1 MLDMAL
7 DHFNAGRLAE
17 AADCCGKLLNRT
29 SRDFQALH
37 LLGRI
42 RIKQGAF
49 DEAVFFLSAALGA
62 GSPDPNDTVA
72 TLNDLVSA
80 ELAQG
85 HIEAAIDHARRALDI
100 QPGNPV
106 ALQALGIALYN
117 AERFDEAIGV
127 YHQGLAVQP
136 NSAGIYNHLGNA
148 LRASGKLELA
158 AEAYR
163 HAITLRPDTAELHAN
178 LGHVLFLLESFD
190 EALECYRRA
199 IATDPNDVDIRLLL
213 AAMLRPRK
221 QFEEACEHYRYAL
234 RSRPDDPEGLFG
246 LGAALLGL
254 FRCEEALGPLQ
265 RAAALRPAHAD
276 TRLALG
282 NALFGLNRV
291 SEALREYRAGRV
303 VQPDLFDLKQNE
315 AFARVLIGDGSEG
328 WHEMAAGLSA
338 KHESPL
344 LQLPE
349 NLPEWRGETAI
360 DGKTILLQAEQGL
373 GDTLMMVRYV
383 PLVAAQGARVLL
395 RVQPLLGKLL
405 ADIPG
410 VGSVLTSWEAPPVA
424 DMGCQL
430 MSLPLAFGTVLATIP
445 ATVPYIRTPPLYR
458 MLWRT
463 LLGKRTRPRIGIA
476 WRGRQHLPY
485 RTMPLA
491 ALEPLLRRT
500 DVEFHGLQLDI
511 PAAEREW
518 LDANPLLIDHS
529 AEMKD
534 FADTA
539 AIIEE
544 LDLTITIDTAVA
556 HLAGALARPMWVML
570 PLCPDFRWL
579 INRPDTPWYP
589 TARLFRPQRE
599 GDWAGVVADVVKALA
614 ALPL

>member
-7 DHFNAGRLAE
+7 DHFKAGRLAE

-42 RIKQGAF
+42 RIRQGAF
-49 DEAVFFLSAALGA
+49 EEAVFFLSAALGA
-62 GSPDPNDTVA
+62 GSPDSDETVA

-85 HIEAAIDHARRALDI
+85 HIDAAIDHARRALAL
-100 QPGNPV
+100 QPDNPV
-106 ALQALGIALYN
+106 ALQALGNALYD
-117 AERFDEAIGV
+117 AQRFDEAIGI
-127 YHQGLAVQP
+127 YHQGLAAQP
-136 NSAGIYNHLGNA
+136 NSARIYNNLGNA
-148 LRASGKLELA
+148 LHASGKLEEA

-163 HAITLRPDTAELHAN
+163 HAVTLHPDTAELHAK
-178 LGHVLFLLESFD
+178 LGHVLCLLERID
-190 EALECYRRA
+190 EAVECYRRA
-199 IATDPNDVDIRLLL
+199 IAIDPNDADIRTVLGTL
-213 AAMLRPRK
+213 LRPRK
-221 QFEEACEHYRYAL
+221 EFEEACEHYRHAL
-234 RSRPDDPEGLFG
+234 RLRPDEPEVLFG

-254 FRCEEALGPLQ
+254 FRCGEALGYLQ
-265 RAAALRPAHAD
+265 CAAALRPAHVG
-276 TRLALG
+276 TRSALG

-291 SEALREYRAGRV
+291 SEALQEYRKGLV
-303 VQPDLFDLKQNE
+303 LQPDSFELKQNA
-315 AFARVLIGDGSEG
+315 AFALLLVGDGSEG
-328 WHEMAAGLSA
+328 WREMEAGLSA

-344 LQLPE
+344 VELPDD
-349 NLPEWRGETAI
+349 LPYWQGETAI
-360 DGKTILLQAEQGL
+360 EGKTILLQAEQGL
-373 GDTLMMVRYV
+373 GDTLMMVRYL

-395 RVQPLLGKLL
+395 RVQPVLGKLL

-410 VGSVLTSWEAPPVA
+410 AGAVLTLWDPPPEA
-424 DMGCQL
+424 DMVCPL

-463 LLGKRTRPRIGIA
+463 LLGKRSRPRIGIA
-476 WRGRQHLPY
+476 WRGKQHLPY

-500 DVEFHGLQLDI
+500 DIEFHGLQLDI
-511 PAAEREW
+511 PVADREW

-529 AEMKD
+529 AEIKD
-534 FADTA
+534 FTDTA

-556 HLAGALARPMWVML
+556 HLAGALARPVWVML

-579 INRPDTPWYP
+579 MDRPDTPWYP
-589 TARLFRPQRE
+589 TARLFRQQRE